1 MGSLDPD
8 FLFTDI
14 PFEENIDI
22 SRNIPFENTERVKGL
37 SKEKLKELLSI
48 TTKESYFIFSRKLQ
62 KKVDGV
68 AIGSAIGPTLE
79 TTFLAYFEN
88 SWLQSLYLILNLI
101 TNGVF

>member
-8 FLFTDI
+8 FLFSDI

-22 SRNIPFENTERVKGL
+22 SRNMLLENTERVKGL
-37 SKEKLKELLSI
+37 SKEKLKEFLSI
-48 TTKESYFIFSRKLQ
+48 ATKESYFIFSRKLQ

-68 AIGSAIGPTLE
+68 AAGSPIGPTLV

-88 SWLQSLYLILNLI
+88 NWLQRWVSDFKPYY
-101 TNGVF
+101 

>member
-48 TTKESYFIFSRKLQ
+48 ATKESYFIFSRK
-62 KKVDGV
+62 
-68 AIGSAIGPTLE
+68 P
-79 TTFLAYFEN
+79 
-88 SWLQSLYLILNLI
+88 
-101 TNGVF
+101 

>member
-48 TTKESYFIFSRKLQ
+48 TTKESYFIFSRKL
-62 KKVDGV
+62 
-68 AIGSAIGPTLE
+68 
-79 TTFLAYFEN
+79 
-88 SWLQSLYLILNLI
+88 
-101 TNGVF
+101 

>member
-37 SKEKLKELLSI
+37 SKEKLKKLLSI
-48 TTKESYFIFSRKLQ
+48 PTKESYFIFSRKL
-62 KKVDGV
+62 
-68 AIGSAIGPTLE
+68 
-79 TTFLAYFEN
+79 
-88 SWLQSLYLILNLI
+88 
-101 TNGVF
+101 

>member
-48 TTKESYFIFSRKLQ
+48 ATKESYFIFSRKL
-62 KKVDGV
+62 
-68 AIGSAIGPTLE
+68 
-79 TTFLAYFEN
+79 
-88 SWLQSLYLILNLI
+88 
-101 TNGVF
+101 

>member
-22 SRNIPFENTERVKGL
+22 SRNTPFENTERVKGL

-48 TTKESYFIFSRKLQ
+48 ATKESDFIFSRKR
-62 KKVDGV
+62 
-68 AIGSAIGPTLE
+68 
-79 TTFLAYFEN
+79 
-88 SWLQSLYLILNLI
+88 
-101 TNGVF
+101 

>member
-48 TTKESYFIFSRKLQ
+48 ATKESYFIFSRNFRKKLM
-62 KKVDGV
+62 
-68 AIGSAIGPTLE
+68 E
-79 TTFLAYFEN
+79 
-88 SWLQSLYLILNLI
+88 WL
-101 TNGVF
+101 

>member
-48 TTKESYFIFSRKLQ
+48 ATKESYFTFSRKLQ

-68 AIGSAIGPTLE
+68 AIGSPIGPTLE
-79 TTFLAYFEN
+79 TAFLAYFEN
-88 SWLQSLYLILNLI
+88 SWLQSCVSDFKPYY
-101 TNGVF
+101 

>member
-22 SRNIPFENTERVKGL
+22 SRNTPFENTERVKGL

-48 TTKESYFIFSRKLQ
+48 TTKESDFIFSRKR
-62 KKVDGV
+62 
-68 AIGSAIGPTLE
+68 
-79 TTFLAYFEN
+79 
-88 SWLQSLYLILNLI
+88 
-101 TNGVF
+101 